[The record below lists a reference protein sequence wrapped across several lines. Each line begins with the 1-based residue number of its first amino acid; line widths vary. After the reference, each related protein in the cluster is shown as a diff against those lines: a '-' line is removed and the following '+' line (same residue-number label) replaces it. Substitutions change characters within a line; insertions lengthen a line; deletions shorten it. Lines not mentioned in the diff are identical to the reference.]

1 MKKIEVICIDMF
13 QTLVNIYSRK
23 EFIWKRILKEEYTKE
38 TEEKYSNLVDKKIIE
53 KFHEDGDKN
62 NFQNLKT
69 IFLEKFTEVFEE
81 LKLSVNPLEAT
92 EIFIEEHGFAEPYED
107 CNEFLKTVGRNHPIC
122 LISDADI
129 EMIKPLLE
137 KFNFDKVFISETSSI
152 I

>member
-38 TEEKYSNLVDKKIIE
+38 IEEKYSNLVDKKIIE

-69 IFLEKFTEVFEE
+69 IFLEKFTEVFQE
-81 LKLSVNPLEAT
+81 LKLNA
-92 EIFIEEHGFAEPYED
+92 
-107 CNEFLKTVGRNHPIC
+107 
-122 LISDADI
+122 
-129 EMIKPLLE
+129 
-137 KFNFDKVFISETSSI
+137 NFKQF
-152 I
+152 